1 MERGIRRYCVGDL
14 VFGLELSAPYS
25 FMEYS
30 EPVMERIR
38 SAAAGILTPV
48 LPTRAGDE
56 VPTRTFVRSRDELT
70 PQTTS
75 FSVDLSQYEPFRTGD
90 RTGEELFCLR
100 VAPDFPLPDPSEETL
115 IFDVTDTLPSY
126 RVCSRG
132 EETVFRFLTASGST
146 AAVLTISADFS
157 SGIFIP
163 VAREGHLPPGKAFL
177 SYLNM
182 ALMVMYTYNASLL
195 GALLVHASVICH
207 GEGAHLFLGKSGT
220 GKSTHSRLWLENVEG
235 SGLLND
241 DNPVLRFVDGKLW
254 VYGTPW
260 SGKTPCYRNVCHP
273 VGAYVRLFQEPENNI
288 HPYQPLEA
296 YAMLLPAM
304 SSMVW
309 DKRMQTGVS
318 KTVAEMVRL
327 NPMYRLGCRPDEVA
341 ARLCR
346 DTIQ

>member
-38 SAAAGILTPV
+38 SAAAGILAPV

-146 AAVLTISADFS
+146 AAVLTI
-157 SGIFIP
+157 
-163 VAREGHLPPGKAFL
+163 
-177 SYLNM
+177 
-182 ALMVMYTYNASLL
+182 
-195 GALLVHASVICH
+195 
-207 GEGAHLFLGKSGT
+207 
-220 GKSTHSRLWLENVEG
+220 
-235 SGLLND
+235 
-241 DNPVLRFVDGKLW
+241 
-254 VYGTPW
+254 
-260 SGKTPCYRNVCHP
+260 
-273 VGAYVRLFQEPENNI
+273 
-288 HPYQPLEA
+288 
-296 YAMLLPAM
+296 
-304 SSMVW
+304 
-309 DKRMQTGVS
+309 
-318 KTVAEMVRL
+318 
-327 NPMYRLGCRPDEVA
+327 
-341 ARLCR
+341 
-346 DTIQ
+346 